1 MNSQDERIA
10 DLEGKLQEM
19 AMELD
24 TMKSSRNYYK
34 DQCESLLVSL
44 ASSVQNH
51 VPAYRTQEEVEEMI
65 ESIQAQQKA
74 KRQKLKQ
81 KYSQQINDFQK
92 TIEQLKDKIV
102 QQEKVIHDQEEV
114 RVGLIEKL
122 MSYKKSLSEANS
134 IQQETEIKLS
144 HLQESESLLAENNAS
159 KQVIEEM
166 KVNHTNEVNTLQS
179 QIKKL
184 RKKIKYLSSSLE
196 ITQTAQEESKSDVTG
211 LVQQLKEQKAI
222 ESQLREE
229 LSKEKQIQ
237 IDASALLKI
246 AMAEAEQMQKDS
258 KEYTQRIAYLLST
271 VKEQEATM
279 SEMKKSL
286 YDVVSE
292 NQKSKEQ
299 IHNQNRDILDFQMK
313 IEEIKQQHEAEIDK
327 YEEEKVQRSEHISN
341 LESHIENLK
350 KEISGLQNDR
360 SELQN
365 ELNQKLLEINQE
377 NRMRKAAELAKETAL
392 TNLKNAYSLMDSNE
406 SVRHESN
413 LEIEKLTN
421 DLENKIR
428 EHNDTKK
435 KFELL
440 QNEFD
445 ISKIQLNSEK
455 EKNQNLSNQL
465 NKVSQELYDIKSNS
479 VWKTEVAEQT
489 DRLEHEKAK
498 LISELKEIQQQY
510 NIQISDNETKE
521 ITLRHQEEVLKKSL
535 LELKNVQ
542 RQNRILRKKLQQSNF
557 SISNNNDGSIEIDDN
572 INNTSFHC
580 QNCEKLQNQINLLRT
595 KVQKLTNDLSA
606 NEITMQNTKTEL
618 RDFVSKISEMAISEE
633 ISPLFME
640 LRSKLDN
647 NSLTLQQE
655 FVELR
660 SFLIEY
666 IDDVVYHLRNDSI
679 NQNDGANIK
688 QSTEVKLLK
697 STMSHMQNKIT
708 ALKVQ
713 NQLQNDEIVNLKSNM
728 RIVSNKKEETE
739 MKMTSM
745 NESIGVYR
753 KTLDETK
760 RKLSQ
765 TQLSKKK
772 PSDEFTFYPN
782 SVMPISNENIN
793 SDDSDQDLSDISSV
807 SSQNLKTDQ
816 YQITRKAATLSDSLA
831 LLDLL
836 CQ

>member
-166 KVNHTNEVNTLQS
+166 KVSHTNEVNTLQS

-679 NQNDGANIK
+679 NRNDGANIK

>member
-166 KVNHTNEVNTLQS
+166 KVSHTNEVNTLQS

>member
-166 KVNHTNEVNTLQS
+166 KISHTNEVNTLQS

-246 AMAEAEQMQKDS
+246 AMAEAEQMQNDS

-557 SISNNNDGSIEIDDN
+557 SISDNNDGSIEIDDN
-572 INNTSFHC
+572 LNNTSFHC

-679 NQNDGANIK
+679 NQNDGANK

-713 NQLQNDEIVNLKSNM
+713 NQLQNDEIANLKSNM

-739 MKMTSM
+739 MKMTTM